1 MFLFC
6 TILDRFNQGK
16 SATRQGARFA
26 VRVYN
31 IHINSRDVIRAS
43 EADGWRLK
51 RVTSDHHHFSHP
63 ERPGLV
69 TVPHPVKDIKIG
81 TLKSIERQSGVKL
94 RR

>member
-1 MFLFC
+1 M
-6 TILDRFNQGK
+6 
-16 SATRQGARFA
+16 
-26 VRVYN
+26 
-31 IHINSRDVIRAS
+31 NSRDVIRAI

-51 RVTSDHHHFSHP
+51 RVTGDHHHFSHP

-69 TVPHPVKDIKIG
+69 TVPHPIKDIKIG